1 MFGRLIGFALTQ
13 RLLMLLVALA
23 LVGAGWRAFQQTPI
37 DAFPDVSVPQVKVVM
52 KAPGMTPEE
61 IETRI
66 TSLIEIEMLG
76 IPNQVMLR
84 SIAKYGLTDIT
95 VDFEEGT
102 DIYWARQ
109 QVAERLAAI
118 RGDLPVGIEG
128 GLAPLTTPLGEMF
141 MFSIEGD
148 ALTLAEKRD
157 LLDWT
162 IRPALRSV
170 TGVADVNS
178 LGGFVTTFEVEPD
191 NARMS
196 AYGISLG
203 QLRAAIEANNRNDG
217 AGRLDDGEEVLLV
230 RSEGAIQ
237 TLEDLAA
244 IVVGGDA
251 GQPVRVADVA
261 EVRRAALTR
270 YGAVTRNGEGEA
282 VEGLVLG
289 LRGANARKL
298 VAGVQ
303 AKLDELAA
311 GLPEGIEIDVFY
323 DRGVLVDRAV
333 STVSMAL
340 VQAVVL
346 VVLLLVLFLGDLRA
360 ALTVAL
366 ILPLAA
372 LATFVLMRVFG
383 LSANLMSL
391 GGLAIAIG
399 MLVDSAVVVVEN
411 VVTQLA
417 RHGSTGSSGGA
428 VAAAHAGLNGEL
440 DAGSSAKPSSEL
452 GAGPG
457 AEVSAGAGTAA
468 GTGIGTDTGARRL
481 PRLHLIYRATR
492 EVALPVASGTLIIV
506 IVFLPLLTLQ
516 GLEGKLFVPVALTIV
531 FALASALLLSLT
543 VIPVL
548 ASYLLGKG
556 GADEPWVVR
565 QLLKVYGP
573 SLSWA
578 LKREWLIVGLAVALL
593 VGAGALYLRVGKTF
607 MPTMDEG
614 DLIVQLEKLPSIN
627 LEQSLDIDLRVQQA
641 IMQAV
646 PEVRGVVARTGS
658 DELGLDPMGLNQTDS
673 FLILAPR
680 EDWRFETKDALVDAI
695 RTVLEGFPGLDYAFT
710 QPIEMRVSEMLT
722 GVRGDLAVK
731 VFGGNQDELN
741 RITEEIV
748 AVLEQLDGAE
758 DVFTP
763 KNEGAQYLNLVV
775 DRLEAGRLGVDADA
789 LAAMLRA
796 QIEGLEVGTIY
807 REGKRRPLVIR
818 ASEALRASPARFR
831 GLQLALPDGR
841 SVPVEN
847 LVSMERVEGPVVL
860 SRELGNRMSVAI
872 ANVGSGRD
880 LVGFVEEA
888 RAAVAEQVKL
898 PVGYW
903 IEWGGEF
910 ENQQRAAARLA
921 LVVPIALVLIFLVL
935 FSTFGSLR
943 QSLLVL
949 SNIPFALI
957 GGVVA
962 LAITGEYLS
971 VPASVGF
978 IALLGIAVLN
988 GVMLV
993 TWFNQ
998 LRAMGR
1004 PMQEVVVEGA
1014 KRRLRP
1020 VLMTATTA
1028 AFGLAPLLF
1037 ATGPGSEIQR
1047 PLAIVVIGG
1056 LVSST
1061 LLTLVLLPILY
1072 RRVG

>member
-13 RLLMLLVALA
+13 RLLMLLVVLA

-118 RGDLPVGIEG
+118 RGDLPDGLGGGI
-128 GLAPLTTPLGEMF
+128 APLTTPLGEMF

-237 TLEDLAA
+237 TLDDLAS

-261 EVRRAALTR
+261 AVRRAALTR
-270 YGAVTRNGEGEA
+270 YGAVTRNGAGEA

-298 VAGVQ
+298 VDGVQ
-303 AKLDELAA
+303 AKLDELSA
-311 GLPEGIEIDVFY
+311 GLPDGIRIDVFY

-340 VQAVVL
+340 LQAVVL

-372 LATFVLMRVFG
+372 LATFVLMRVFE

-417 RHGSTGSSGGA
+417 RHG
-428 VAAAHAGLNGEL
+428 VY
-440 DAGSSAKPSSEL
+440 DAGDD
-452 GAGPG
+452 
-457 AEVSAGAGTAA
+457 
-468 GTGIGTDTGARRL
+468 TDAQGRARRL

-492 EVALPVASGTLIIV
+492 EVAVPVASGTLIIV

-556 GADEPWVVR
+556 GAGEPWVVR

-573 SLSWA
+573 SLTWA
-578 LKREWLIVGLAVALL
+578 LKREWLIVALAVALL

-641 IMQAV
+641 IMEAV

-680 EDWRFETKDALVDAI
+680 EEWRFATKDALVDAI
-695 RTVLEGFPGLDYAFT
+695 RSVLEGFPGLDYAFT

-731 VFGGNQDELN
+731 VFGGNQDALN

-763 KNEGAQYLNLVV
+763 KNEGAQYLNLVI
-775 DRLEAGRLGVDADA
+775 DRLEAGRLGVDAEA

-796 QIEGLEVGTIY
+796 HIEGLEVGTIY

-818 ASEALRASPARFR
+818 ASEALRSSPARFR

-841 SVPVEN
+841 SVPVDN
-847 LVSMERVEGPVVL
+847 LVRIERVEGPVVL
-860 SRELGNRMSVAI
+860 SRELGNRMATAI
-872 ANVGSGRD
+872 ANVGGSRD
-880 LVGFVEEA
+880 LVGFVDEA
-888 RAAVAEQVKL
+888 RAAVAEQVAL
-898 PVGYW
+898 PTGYW

-921 LVVPIALVLIFLVL
+921 LVVPVALVLIFLVL

-957 GGVVA
+957 GGVAA
-962 LAITGEYLS
+962 LAVTGEYLS

-1004 PMQEVVVEGA
+1004 PLDEVVLEGA

-1047 PLAIVVIGG
+1047 PLAIVVVGG

-1072 RRVG
+1072 RRFG